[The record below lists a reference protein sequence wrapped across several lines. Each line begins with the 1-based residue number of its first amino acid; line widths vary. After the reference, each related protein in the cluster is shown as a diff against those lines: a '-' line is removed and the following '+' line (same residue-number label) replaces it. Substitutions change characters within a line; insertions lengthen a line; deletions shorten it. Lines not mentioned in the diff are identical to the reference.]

1 MPACPLLLC
10 LPLHRAIGG
19 GHGGTGLC
27 LTLAPWSLV
36 ADARVSEPLGA
47 CCVEW
52 VCTWADG
59 DGHARVEWLQ
69 DSDLHLKAIL
79 ARYHDGYYKTGHE
92 MRLHVIQLWRNW
104 SPSRLACA
112 CCLACA
118 HVCRAAGR
126 HVCWQVRVCELACRS
141 GTARTRI
148 CNVLCKTHHSHT
160 HLPAHMPTS
169 SATDAGHMCAQDTC
183 ARKGA
188 SDSRC
193 LRSACFCM
201 AVARAA
207 PAHVHA
213 PA

>member
-1 MPACPLLLC
+1 MVRACARRCRLLRPNLGCVVHLSLLLCVERGRLYARGGQETEEVDILCRPLQEAGAVPTVQLLMPACPLLLC

-118 HVCRAAGR
+118 HTCPASVALLAG
-126 HVCWQVRVCELACRS
+126 
-141 GTARTRI
+141 
-148 CNVLCKTHHSHT
+148 
-160 HLPAHMPTS
+160 
-169 SATDAGHMCAQDTC
+169 MCV
-183 ARKGA
+183 G
-188 SDSRC
+188 RC
-193 LRSACFCM
+193 VSVSL
-201 AVARAA
+201 
-207 PAHVHA
+207 
-213 PA
+213 